1 MARRRQRHVTTVSL
15 PVIVLSIGLALL
27 VQTTAADAQQG
38 DYNRANELYRAGRYA
53 EAIPYAER
61 ATEQLGRSAK
71 NQQGYATAVNLLA
84 VLYRRTGRYSEAE
97 RLHQS
102 NIAIRERLYG
112 EAVIARPSR
121 STNAT

>member
-71 NQQGYATAVNLLA
+71 TQQAYATAVNLLA